1 MTSRDLENNIFLK
14 SLARL
19 LRPILRYCL
28 RHNIKHSDLANVL
41 RQELVSLAMEEL
53 QASGEKWNVSRLS
66 VMTGLHRREIDRLA
80 INKDHLPRRTHLLNR
95 LVGLWQ
101 SDERFSFKN
110 GKPRPLA
117 EQGEGASFRDLI
129 DQVSRELNPAT
140 VLFELERSGLV
151 KRENGKVTL
160 KSEAFI
166 PQGDAEQVLQLVS
179 TDVNTLISAAED
191 NLSGDP
197 KRSHLH
203 LTTHFDNV
211 DPKDV
216 SVVKGWIINQGF
228 QFHDKVRKYLA
239 RFDRDSKPGAKF
251 QPKSKRISG
260 KQGRVREDQGG
271 EGLGYEDKQQEGRH
285 TFSITTFS
293 FDAEFNKLSRD
304 GKEEHE

>member
-1 MTSRDLENNIFLK
+1 MSSGDLEDNVFLK

-53 QASGEKWNVSRLS
+53 QAAGEKWNVSRLS
-66 VMTGLHRREIDRLA
+66 VMTGLHRREIERLA
-80 INKDHLPRRTHLLNR
+80 IKKDHLPRRTHLLNR
-95 LVGLWQ
+95 LLGLWQ

-110 GKPRPLA
+110 GKPRPLV
-117 EQGEGASFRDLI
+117 EQGEGASFRELI

-151 KRENGKVTL
+151 KRENGKVIL
-160 KSEAFI
+160 KSEAFV

-203 LTTHFDNV
+203 LTTHFDNI
-211 DPKDV
+211 DPEEV
-216 SVVKGWIINQGF
+216 PVVKGWIIEQGF

-239 RFDRDSKPGAKF
+239 RFDRDSNGGAKS
-251 QPKSKRISG
+251 QPKSKRGSA
-260 KQGRVREDQGG
+260 KQTHGLEDRKAA
-271 EGLGYEDKQQEGRH
+271 DKLQEGRH

-293 FDAEFNKLSRD
+293 FDAEFNNLSRD
-304 GKEEHE
+304 GKEDHD